1 MNETL
6 LAHGIHKN
14 FGSRCVIQSL
24 DMSIQEGEFVVLI
37 GPSGSGK
44 TTWLRIIAGLI
55 QADSG
60 ELSLHG
66 EMVDSPKNKVFIPA
80 DRRRGGMVF
89 QSYALWPHLKAVDN
103 VGVVLKLK
111 GAERKK
117 EAMKWLEAVGLGE
130 FADCYPQQLS
140 GGQQQRVGIARA
152 LATRPRLLLLDEP
165 LSSLDIQTRENL
177 RVEIRRIAKQHKV
190 TAILVS
196 HDPSD
201 AWQLADR
208 VAVLEDGAIVQYD
221 RPEELFHRPASALV
235 AKFTGAQEVARGR
248 VDQRGFVVR
257 DNSIIGVKENLG
269 AAQSD
274 ARLYVRPDGVKRGQA
289 EGGLLAK
296 IIHAAFEAG
305 RYRCYWRVDG
315 FEFPL
320 VSYEPKFPPSVA
332 SLSIDPEHAFVF

>member
-1 MNETL
+1 MSQAL
-6 LAHGIHKN
+6 LAQGIKKTL
-14 FGSRCVIQSL
+14 GARCVIKSL
-24 DMSIQEGEFVVLI
+24 DMAINEGEFVVLI

-55 QADSG
+55 QADGG
-60 ELSLHG
+60 ELALHG
-66 EMVDSPKNKVFIPA
+66 ETVDSPAGGVFIPA
-80 DRRRGGMVF
+80 EQRRGGMVF
-89 QSYALWPHLKAVDN
+89 QSYALWPHLKAIDN
-103 VGVVLKLK
+103 VAVALKSK
-111 GAERKK
+111 GQGGKN
-117 EAMKWLEAVGLGE
+117 EALKWLDAVGLKG

-177 RVEIRRIAKQHKV
+177 RVEIRRIAKQHQV

-196 HDPSD
+196 HDPAD

-208 VAVLEDGAIVQYD
+208 VAVLEDGEIVQYD
-221 RPEELFHRPASALV
+221 RPEALFRRPASALV

-248 VDQRGFVVR
+248 IDGGGFIVK
-257 DNSIIGVKENLG
+257 DTPIIHVKENLDLP
-269 AAQSD
+269 SPD
-274 ARLYVRPDGVKRGQA
+274 VRLYVRPDGVKRDQSP
-289 EGGLLAK
+289 GGLWAK

-320 VSYEPKFPPSVA
+320 VSYEPEFPPPVA